1 MNGYRNGGSNY
12 NAGNKSRQQAPVLF
26 PEIVLDYKVDKNLFD
41 KTAHDVAKA
50 IEQTKP
56 AQIRAFYDYVIK
68 LEQDAQ
74 TQNFSEILPF
84 VKMLNSKA
92 AYSKTRGYASDEF
105 VKMIN
110 ICVNQVKEKENLRVF
125 KLFFESVIGFA
136 KNKER
141 I

>member
-1 MNGYRNGGSNY
+1 M
-12 NAGNKSRQQAPVLF
+12 
-26 PEIVLDYKVDKNLFD
+26 FD
-41 KTAHDVAKA
+41 VTAKTVAEKISGTKA
-50 IEQTKP
+50 TQM
-56 AQIRAFYDYVIK
+56 RAFYDYVIE
-68 LEQDAQ
+68 LEQKSNTED
-74 TQNFSEILPF
+74 FSEILPF

-125 KLFFESVIGFA
+125 KLFFEAVIGFA

>member
-1 MNGYRNGGSNY
+1 MNGYNKKNSGGNY
-12 NAGNKSRQQAPVLF
+12 IVSNKSRQQAPVLF
-26 PEIVLDYKVDKNLFD
+26 PEIMLDYKVDKNLFD

-74 TQNFSEILPF
+74 TQNFIEILPF

-92 AYSKTRGYASDEF
+92 AYSNARKHSSNEF
-105 VKMIN
+105 VEMIN
-110 ICVNQVKEKENLRVF
+110 KCVAQVATKDDLRVF
-125 KLFFESVIGFA
+125 KLFFEAVIGFS
-136 KNKER
+136 KK
-141 I
+141 

>member
-1 MNGYRNGGSNY
+1 MNGYRNGGGNY
-12 NAGNKSRQQAPVLF
+12 NAGNKPQANSLPL
-26 PEIVLDYKVDKNLFD
+26 IVLDYKKDPNLFD
-41 KTAHDVAKA
+41 VTAKTVAEKISGTKA
-50 IEQTKP
+50 TQM
-56 AQIRAFYDYVIK
+56 RAFYDYVIE
-68 LEQDAQ
+68 LEQKSNTED
-74 TQNFSEILPF
+74 FSEILPF

-125 KLFFESVIGFA
+125 KLFFEAVIGFA

>member
-1 MNGYRNGGSNY
+1 MNGYRNGGGNY
-12 NAGNKSRQQAPVLF
+12 NADNKPQANSLPL
-26 PEIVLDYKVDKNLFD
+26 IVLDYKKDPNLFD
-41 KTAHDVAKA
+41 VTAKTVAEKISGTKA
-50 IEQTKP
+50 TQM
-56 AQIRAFYDYVIK
+56 RAFYDYVIE
-68 LEQDAQ
+68 LEQKSNTED
-74 TQNFSEILPF
+74 FSEILPF

-125 KLFFESVIGFA
+125 KLFFEAVIGFA